1 MIGETSCVLV
11 IGENLKSA
19 PAGVTRLPSAGE
31 AWSIQTSRHWV
42 APCAAVAP
50 ILRPM
55 FEAIFVG
62 MSLFEAAVW
71 FLGGLLLGG
80 IGFAFFV
87 DSILFR

>member
-1 MIGETSCVLV
+1 
-11 IGENLKSA
+11 
-19 PAGVTRLPSAGE
+19 
-31 AWSIQTSRHWV
+31 
-42 APCAAVAP
+42 
-50 ILRPM
+50 M